1 MTCLNSDT
9 SPLLFARSCLK
20 YQLVST
26 CHGLW
31 KCFRG
36 WEKKLKSM
44 RSHCHS
50 NRRYGNG
57 AMAFAFV
64 RMTGQVTAPAP
75 FYCTCRAGPGLVTRL
90 FSLLGPASLC
100 LCSFNSMSATVEHA
114 EPNRYCDG
122 LCQNFFRVLDLSNC
136 MNVAK
141 IKCHHEAV
149 GQYRCFNIFR
159 QRTILYHGFFVLKWD
174 IKARMYNRQEC
185 RPQDGLCSHERR
197 HV

>member
-1 MTCLNSDT
+1 MRKKQSVDRFSAYQWSSVDVKAVGYIMTCLNSDT
-9 SPLLFARSCLK
+9 SPLLFARSCVK

-36 WEKKLKSM
+36 WEKKVKSM
-44 RSHCHS
+44 RSPCHS

-90 FSLLGPASLC
+90 FSSLGLCGLC

-122 LCQNFFRVLDLSNC
+122 LCQNFSAC
-136 MNVAK
+136 ST
-141 IKCHHEAV
+141 
-149 GQYRCFNIFR
+149 YRI
-159 QRTILYHGFFVLKWD
+159 V
-174 IKARMYNRQEC
+174 
-185 RPQDGLCSHERR
+185 
-197 HV
+197 